1 MHSSWQRFCVGPRRF
16 TGGFTLVE
24 LLVVIAIIGTLV
36 GLLLPAVQ
44 AARESARRSQCINN
58 FKQIALGLQGYHDAR
73 KVLPPAATGG
83 TTNGAD
89 GGTAITGAWFTSWT
103 PPTDWSFHV
112 RILPFMEFQELYNRV
127 DFSKS
132 YGDSST
138 NANGSRNNS
147 LLLAKVPTF
156 LCPSAVSQF
165 GQVTNY
171 GVTPNTFNNIDTS
184 CFTSHVMGI
193 NGPLGTNAATG
204 TTYISGVYNTNQAIA
219 RQGVLFANS
228 QIPFSKITDGLS
240 NTLMLGE
247 RSWTGAVNF
256 RCWTRGG
263 MNGGQYTVSSMN
275 VNNPINATAYNG
287 SNIQDVS
294 FGSQHPAG
302 AVFATVDGA
311 VTFLSDSIDSTSY
324 RALASRDGRENERLP
339 SQ

>member
-1 MHSSWQRFCVGPRRF
+1 MHSSWPRFWVGPRRS
-16 TGGFTLVE
+16 TKGFTLVE

-73 KVLPPAATGG
+73 KVLPPSVTGG
-83 TTNGAD
+83 TTD
-89 GGTAITGAWFTSWT
+89 GTETGTPITGAWFESWT
-103 PPTDWSFHV
+103 PPIDWPFHV

-132 YGDSST
+132 FSNGTT
-138 NANGSRNNS
+138 NASGSRNNS
-147 LLLAKVPTF
+147 LYLAKVPTF
-156 LCPSAVSQF
+156 LCPSAVSQYANLA
-165 GQVTNY
+165 GTWD
-171 GVTPNTFNNIDTS
+171 GTLDTT
-184 CFTSHVMGI
+184 CFTIHAMGI
-193 NGPLGTNAATG
+193 NGPTGTNPATG
-204 TTYISGVYNTNQAIA
+204 TTYVTGAYLTNQAIA

-228 QIPFSKITDGLS
+228 KVPFSKITDGLS

-247 RSWTGAVNF
+247 RSWTRAANS

-263 MNGGQYTVSSMN
+263 FNQGQYTLSSMN
-275 VNNPINATAYNG
+275 VNNPINATVYNG
-287 SNIQDVS
+287 GNIQDVS
-294 FGSQHPAG
+294 FGSLHPAG

-311 VTFLSDSIDSTSY
+311 VVFLSDSINSTTY
-324 RALASRDGRENERLP
+324 RALASRDGGENERLP